1 MNIQSLEKRLE
12 VLDLVTEKKVDV
24 QELVDIFMTVAD
36 DYTMDEVLDIL
47 RKE

>member
-47 RKE
+47 REE

>member
-12 VLDLVTEKKVDV
+12 VLNLVTEKKVDV

-47 RKE
+47 REE

>member
-12 VLDLVTEKKVDV
+12 VLDLVTEKKVEV

-36 DYTMDEVLDIL
+36 DYTLDEVLDIL
-47 RKE
+47 REE

>member
-12 VLDLVTEKKVDV
+12 VLNLVTEKKVDV
-24 QELVDIFMTVAD
+24 QDLVDIFMTVAD

-47 RKE
+47 REE

>member
-36 DYTMDEVLDIL
+36 DYTMNEVLDIL
-47 RKE
+47 REE

>member
-1 MNIQSLEKRLE
+1 MNLQSLEKRLE
-12 VLDLVTEKKVDV
+12 VLNLVTEKKVEV

-47 RKE
+47 REE